1 MKFTMYQ
8 VISFLNK
15 IENSNK
21 KFKRVNDEN
30 FKLFKG
36 VYGDL
41 MIELNGTYRTC
52 PVFLYMQDEW
62 ILEEQE

>member
-15 IENSNK
+15 IENSDR
-21 KFKRVNDEN
+21 KFKRVNDEK

-36 VYGDL
+36 IYGDL
-41 MIELNGTYRTC
+41 MIELNETYRPC
-52 PVFLYMQDEW
+52 PIFLYMQDEW
-62 ILEEQE
+62 ILEE